1 MADCRDWVS
10 WMVDL
15 DIPSCT
21 AGRATVLVPKS
32 LFILETFQNEDPNP
46 QTGPELCLPCH
57 PHSPEEAWC
66 RGAKVTGGSLVSQLR
81 EPAWEKGLN
90 LKHMKRCS
98 ISGIRRK
105 MHIETAVRY
114 HLKKNLSD
122 KENPQVDTLFSWWGW
137 VERDTLNLAGGM
149 SYWYKPRGRW
159 FNSICQN
166 YNHI

>member
-1 MADCRDWVS
+1 MPARKLGSLSGSIQEERHKDSVADCRDWVS

-46 QTGPELCLPCH
+46 QTDPELCLPHH
-57 PHSPEEAWC
+57 PHSPKEAWC
-66 RGAKVTGGSLVSQLR
+66 RGVKVTGGSLVSRLR

-114 HLKKNLSD
+114 HLKKIYQIR
-122 KENPQVDTLFSWWGW
+122 KTLKLTSCSAD
-137 VERDTLNLAGGM
+137 EAE
-149 SYWYKPRGRW
+149 
-159 FNSICQN
+159 
-166 YNHI
+166 